1 MLGATKDTGVLSDVW
16 EVRVGSVK
24 VGQLYT

>member
-1 MLGATKDTGVLSDVW
+1 MLGATKDTGVLSDVR